1 MLTITSYCIFA
12 AFVFLVFGEH
22 QESVCSRNPT
32 SSDSESCNV
41 QASDGDKLLKDPLRT
56 IEIAVGDPFPELKI
70 QERDS
75 GIEKDGVFHD
85 QVTRYVLKKAHL
97 SFDDFRVYSMD
108 GSLVANSHHPG
119 KVG

>member
-1 MLTITSYCIFA
+1 MLTAINCCVYAT
-12 AFVFLVFGEH
+12 FVFLVFGEQ
-22 QESVCSRNPT
+22 QESARSGNPT
-32 SSDSESCNV
+32 LSDSESCTV
-41 QASDGDKLLKDPLRT
+41 LTSDEHKLLRDPLRT
-56 IEIAVGDPFPELKI
+56 IEIAFGDPFPELKI

-85 QVTRYVLKKAHL
+85 QVTRYVLKKARL

-108 GSLVANSHHPG
+108 GNLVANSHHPG